1 MKSKDRQF
9 IFGILLML
17 NSILQYYLW
26 FGYKMPPVSMISCI
40 LFSVVGSFLCIRT
53 FKD

>member
-1 MKSKDRQF
+1 MKAKDRQF

-17 NSILQYYLW
+17 NSILLNYLW
-26 FGYKMPPVSMISCI
+26 FQYKTPIQSSLAII
-40 LFSVVGSFLCIRT
+40 LFWAIGCIVCIRT